1 MVRHRVRLRFEKT
14 GDMRFLGH
22 RDFMRILLRMLRVAR
37 IEVAMSQGFHPKPK
51 VSFPSALPLGVEGF
65 NEIVELETAIP
76 YTAVELQ
83 DSLNAC
89 SVNGLR
95 FHSGEVL
102 PDPGPKGRP
111 VSYTWAFPVP
121 SGKRQEMQRQISRI
135 LSGEI
140 SYEGKDLRQAILSL
154 QLITRFSPFDASE
167 QGETSAADADGTI
180 QASLGYPYSGNQSG
194 SSSEGQIG
202 VDISCKDT
210 NGGVYGDTDDGN
222 NGEAVRDGDVRG
234 GDDIGDDSVDV
245 NDDDWDG
252 DDKLIPHSFVRFTVK
267 ADETPGSVGYK
278 DCLKALGL
286 FPQPLEEG
294 PCEGLT
300 PMLSGARVD
309 CQL

>member
-14 GDMRFLGH
+14 GDMRFLGP
-22 RDFMRILLRMLRVAR
+22 RDSMRILLRMLRVDR
-37 IEVAMSQGFHPKPK
+37 IAVAMRQGFHPKPK

-102 PDPGPKGRP
+102 PDPSPKARP

-121 SGKRQEMQRQISRI
+121 SGKRQELQRQISRI

-154 QLITRFSPFDASE
+154 QLITRFSPLNASE
-167 QGETSAADADGTI
+167 PGETSAAAADGTI
-180 QASLGYPYSGNQSG
+180 QASWGYANSGNQSK
-194 SSSEGQIG
+194 SDSESQIG
-202 VDISCKDT
+202 VDISRKDT
-210 NGGVYGDTDDGN
+210 NGGACGDTDDGN
-222 NGEAVRDGDVRG
+222 NGGNACGGDVRS
-234 GDDIGDDSVDV
+234 DD

-309 CQL
+309 CHLCTSFN